1 MVTSV
6 FVASVAKGKCCRD
19 KKCGSVMLTDMREV
33 ANHLIRVSDLN
44 MISNVRN
51 IAGLHPSVLRRMN
64 SIQVFQALRV
74 RPGISQ
80 REIGAVTGIDRS
92 TISAII
98 AYFDNLGLLC
108 RLADEK
114 VRRRGRPSESL
125 ELRSEAGLL
134 IGIHITPESLLYVA
148 SGLDGMPT
156 DTLTLAPIKQSRDI
170 DLLIERGLDRFLVQM
185 SRRRE
190 DVSAVGVG
198 VPGLVSSHGRL
209 AESSNL
215 KWHDLDLANL
225 LSRRIDNKILVG
237 NDSRAAGVAEKLF
250 GKCMEVDDYI
260 YLDSASGV
268 GGVLFLD
275 GKAYVG
281 AGGFAGELGH
291 LKVARDGRLC
301 ACGAAGCLSAYV
313 SEPALLARIAQLGF
327 EVRSF
332 DDIERLAISGV
343 KPVLL
348 AIEEAGEVLGVALAD
363 FINIFNP
370 RLVVLGGG
378 LAKLSRYLLP
388 SVERSV
394 ARNALASAHAL
405 CEIFPSELAAGPTPR
420 GGLALALAAL
430 MEPSSSTPFPW

>member
-1 MVTSV
+1 
-6 FVASVAKGKCCRD
+6 
-19 KKCGSVMLTDMREV
+19 
-33 ANHLIRVSDLN
+33 
-44 MISNVRN
+44 MISSLRN
-51 IAGLHPSVLRRMN
+51 IGGLHPSVLRRVN
-64 SIQVFQALRV
+64 SIQVFQALRI

-92 TISAII
+92 TVSAII
-98 AYFDNLGLLC
+98 AYFDKLGLLR
-108 RLADEK
+108 RLADETVK
-114 VRRRGRPSESL
+114 RRGRPSESL

-134 IGIHITPESLLYVA
+134 VGIHITPEQLLYVA
-148 SGLDGMPT
+148 SGLDGVPME
-156 DTLTLAPIKQSRDI
+156 TLALPPIKQSQDI
-170 DLLIERGLDRFLVQM
+170 DLIIERGLDRFLAQL

-198 VPGLVSSHGRL
+198 IPGLVSSHGRL

-215 KWHDLDLANL
+215 KWQDLDLAEL
-225 LSRRIDNKILVG
+225 LSKRIANKILVG

-250 GKCMEVDDYI
+250 GKCMEVDDYV

-291 LKVARDGRLC
+291 LKVARNGRLC
-301 ACGAAGCLSAYV
+301 ACGATGCLSAYL
-313 SEPALLARIAQLGF
+313 SEPALLARTAHLGL
-327 EVRSF
+327 EARSF

-348 AIEEAGEVLGVALAD
+348 ALEEAGDVLGVALAD

-388 SVERSV
+388 SAERSV

-405 CEIFPSELAAGPTPR
+405 CEILPSELAADPTPL
-420 GGLALALAAL
+420 GGLALALNAL
-430 MEPSSSTPFPW
+430 MEPSSDTAFPW